1 MIRLLPDLLH
11 ASSLVLTHMYRI
23 PVYAPNISKER
34 LGELVQAQLADQVPG
49 LTFARPIRQVAFRA
63 PELDVIV
70 PSDRLED
77 LLPVFGALL
86 AVGRGLGA
94 SQFQIKHSGFE
105 MRPRSTAV
113 QTDELERLLIAS
125 LGFVLEQM
133 DLY

>member
-1 MIRLLPDLLH
+1 
-11 ASSLVLTHMYRI
+11 MYRI

-34 LGELVQAQLADQVPG
+34 LGELVQAQLADVIPG
-49 LTFARPIRQVAFRA
+49 LTVARPARPVAFRA

-70 PSDRLED
+70 PSDRLEH
-77 LLPVFGALL
+77 LLPVFGVLL

-113 QTDELERLLIAS
+113 AADELERLLIAC
-125 LGFVLEQM
+125 LGFVLEQVEM
-133 DLY
+133 Y

>member
-1 MIRLLPDLLH
+1 
-11 ASSLVLTHMYRI
+11 MYRI

-34 LGELVQAQLADQVPG
+34 LGELVLAQLADEIPG
-49 LTFARPIRQVAFRA
+49 LTVARPARQVAFRA
-63 PELDVIV
+63 PEIDIIV

-77 LLPVFGALL
+77 LLPVFAALL

-113 QTDELERLLIAS
+113 TPDELERLLIAS
-125 LGFVLEQM
+125 LGYVLEQM
-133 DLY
+133 DIY

>member
-1 MIRLLPDLLH
+1 
-11 ASSLVLTHMYRI
+11 MYRI

-34 LGELVQAQLADQVPG
+34 LGELVLAQLADEMPG
-49 LTFARPIRQVAFRA
+49 LSVALPVRQVAFRA
-63 PELDVIV
+63 PELDILV

-94 SQFQIKHSGFE
+94 SQFQIRHSGFD

-113 QTDELERLLIAS
+113 TPDELERLLIAS

-133 DLY
+133 DMY